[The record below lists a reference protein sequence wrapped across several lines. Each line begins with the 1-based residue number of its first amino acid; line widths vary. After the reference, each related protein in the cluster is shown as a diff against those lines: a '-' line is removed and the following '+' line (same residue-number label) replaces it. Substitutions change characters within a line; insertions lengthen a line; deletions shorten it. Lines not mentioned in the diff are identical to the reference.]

1 MEEQKFTEKES
12 LELISRMIRNTQRKM
27 EKGAGTPM
35 LIWGSATIITT
46 VIVWLFVRTTHNS
59 YWNFLWFLI
68 PALGSMG
75 MLLRKKHS
83 RGIRT
88 YVDKVISDVW
98 LVLGITG
105 FTLSCLAILNIMWP
119 LPILFIIILIMGMG
133 TVLTGLIAEF
143 KPILYGGIAGMFLG
157 VVQYLVSSYDAKMLI
172 FAAVFFI
179 MMIIPGYILNQRAK
193 NHV

>member
-12 LELISRMIRNTQRKM
+12 LELISRMIQNTQRKM

-35 LIWGSATIITT
+35 LIWGSATVITT
-46 VIVWLFVRTTHNS
+46 IIVWLIVRTTYNS

-68 PALGSMG
+68 PVFGCIG
-75 MLLRKKHS
+75 MLLRKKQS

-88 YVDKVISDVW
+88 YVDKVIRSIW

-105 FTLSCLAILNIMWP
+105 FTLSCLSILNVMWH

-143 KPILYGGIAGMFLG
+143 KPMLFGGIVGMLLG
-157 VVQYLVSSYDAKMLI
+157 AVQYLVPNYDAKMLI
-172 FAAVFFI
+172 FAAIFII
-179 MMIIPGYILNQRAK
+179 MMIIPGYILNQRAQ